1 MIIILWFMQ
10 GAANATNIFY
20 EEKYLPQ
27 CGGADN
33 IKKLVAL
40 YHYVAET
47 HKKFDHNFN

>member
-10 GAANATNIFY
+10 GAANTTSISY

-33 IKKLVAL
+33 I
-40 YHYVAET
+40 
-47 HKKFDHNFN
+47 